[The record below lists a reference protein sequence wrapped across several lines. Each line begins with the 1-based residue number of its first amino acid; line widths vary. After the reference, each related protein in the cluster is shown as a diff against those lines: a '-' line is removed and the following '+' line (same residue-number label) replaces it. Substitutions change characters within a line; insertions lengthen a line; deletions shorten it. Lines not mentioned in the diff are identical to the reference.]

1 MGIPLKLL
9 LIEDSPDD
17 ESLLIREL
25 QRGGYD
31 VSFRRVETAS
41 TMRAALLEQSW
52 DAIISDYSM
61 PQFDMPR
68 ALALLQDLK
77 IDLPFIIVSGTV
89 GEEAAVQALK
99 SGADDFMAKDRL
111 TRLVPALVRAQ
122 RNAEGRRERRQRERE
137 LEAIAGLAS
146 AMRQAETRAEMVP
159 IVLNYIVSLLRVDG
173 AALGL
178 ADPQT
183 GETVIELAVA
193 GSDRWTGRRLAPGE
207 GMMGKVIESGE
218 PLVANGD
225 SDLEADPEA
234 AARACVPLVT
244 QRTTMGAL
252 WVGRQAA
259 ISPEEVRLLLSISD
273 MAATAIHRLSLHEET
288 ERRLDRLTALRT
300 IDLAINASQDMRIIL
315 GVLLAQVLA
324 QLQVDAADLLLTNP
338 VTQTLEYAAGRG
350 FRLRGKP
357 PEPARFG
364 EGPAGRAAVERR
376 LVRVPDLRVLGAEF
390 LRRDE
395 LASENFQAYYAMPLL
410 AKGSVNG
417 VLEIFHRGPHQADQ
431 EWIEFLETLAGQAA
445 ITINNSALFEDLQ
458 RSNADLARAY
468 DATIEGWSR
477 ALDLRDRETEGHTV
491 RVTNY
496 TLRLAQRMGVSPA
509 DLMHIRRGA
518 LLHDIGKMGIPD
530 NILHKPGPLTDEEWV
545 VMRRHPT
552 YAYELLSPITHLRQA
567 LDIPH
572 YHHEKWD
579 GSGYP
584 YKLEQERIPQVA
596 RIFSIVDVWDALRSD
611 RPYRAGW
618 PDEKVIAYLQAESG
632 KHFDPTVVEAFME
645 MDLSGGT
652 GPL

>member
-9 LIEDSPDD
+9 LIEDSADD
-17 ESLLIREL
+17 ERLLTLEL

-31 VSFRRVETAS
+31 LTMRRVQTAGA
-41 TMRAALLEQSW
+41 MRAALLEQEW
-52 DAIISDYSM
+52 DVIISDYTM
-61 PQFDMPR
+61 PQFDMPS
-68 ALALLQDLK
+68 ALALLQELE

-111 TRLVPALVRAQ
+111 TRLIPSLVRAQ
-122 RNAEGRRERRQRERE
+122 RNADGRRERRQRERE

-159 IVLNYIVSLLRVDG
+159 IVLNYILSLLRADG

-193 GSDRWTGRRLAPGE
+193 GSAQWSGRRLAPGE
-207 GMMGKVIESGE
+207 GMMGKVIESGL

-225 SDLEADPEA
+225 TQIEADPEA
-234 AARACVPLVT
+234 SARACVPLVA
-244 QRTTMGAL
+244 QRSTMGAL
-252 WVGRQAA
+252 WVGRQFPIA
-259 ISPEEVRLLLSISD
+259 PEEVRLLLSISD
-273 MAATAIHRLSLHEET
+273 MAATAIQRLSLYEET
-288 ERRLDRLTALRT
+288 QRRLERLTALRT

-324 QLQVDAADLLLTNP
+324 QLQIDAADLLLTNP

-364 EGPAGRAAVERR
+364 EGLAGRAAVERR
-376 LVRVPDLRVLGAEF
+376 LVRVPDLRVLGPEF

-395 LASENFQAYYAMPLL
+395 LAGEGFHTYYAMPLL

-417 VLEIFHRGPHQADQ
+417 VLEIFHRGPHLADQ
-431 EWIEFLETLAGQAA
+431 EWVEFLETLAGQAA

-477 ALDLRDRETEGHTV
+477 AMDLRDRETEGHTV

-496 TLRLAQRMGVSPA
+496 TLRLAQRMGVSQA
-509 DLMHIRRGA
+509 DLVHIRRGA
-518 LLHDIGKMGIPD
+518 LLHDMGKMGIPD
-530 NILHKPGPLTDEEWV
+530 SILLKPGPLTADEWKI
-545 VMRRHPT
+545 MRQHPT

-584 YKLEQERIPQVA
+584 YGLERDRIPLVA
-596 RIFSIVDVWDALRSD
+596 RIFSIVDVWDALRSN
-611 RPYRAGW
+611 RPYRDGW
-618 PDEKVIAYLQAESG
+618 PEEKVLAYLQAESG
-632 KHFDPTVVEAFME
+632 RHFDPAVVQAFMQ
-645 MDLSGGT
+645 MDLTGGT
-652 GPL
+652 GAL